1 MWKTETMKK
10 NEHSFSDP
18 WDNIKLSNT
27 SMNEVLDGEENENGE
42 KNIWGSNS
50 QKILMYQ
57 SKKFSETQGG

>member
-1 MWKTETMKK
+1 MKK

-42 KNIWGSNS
+42 KNI
-50 QKILMYQ
+50 
-57 SKKFSETQGG
+57 